1 MRLLIGIIN
10 VWLGLFIIS
19 VFIPVFVELN
29 AEIDIIRIILE
40 SIARLF
46 AW

>member
-1 MRLLIGIIN
+1 MRLLLGIIN
-10 VWLGLFIIS
+10 VWLGLLIIS

-29 AEIDIIRIILE
+29 AEFDIIQIILE

-46 AW
+46 FR